1 MNVAKTSPG
10 GIACSSREAGQASV
24 LLILILAVF
33 LVGSLAF
40 AVDLGG
46 MWFHRQSAQAAA
58 DAACLAG
65 AADLITVAG
74 GVTPP
79 SAGFTAGTAGDCA
92 ATPGASMCKY
102 ANFNG
107 YNGAGLSATAASNSV
122 SWTFPSSVTGVTAPP
137 VALTTHPFLKVLVT
151 ENVKTLFMGLFGTNY
166 QQVGAACTCGV
177 VSVKSVPPLL
187 VLNPT
192 GPGTFTTGGSA
203 GAEFDIF
210 GGPTRSVQVNS
221 TDAGAVS
228 QNGGNSFIDTSAAG
242 PLGTGADVGVV
253 GGPATP
259 PATGDNLG
267 TGSWVSPTLPIPDPY
282 LAVPAP
288 TKPADAPAP
297 TNIAQGV
304 DGCPDPSG
312 CKEYSPG
319 YYNSKITVNGS
330 KSAVFQPGIYYMD
343 GNLDLTGGVV
353 RVAHSGA
360 PPMLTGVMFYFNTG
374 SIKSTGTSGA
384 TAGIDPISSDWLKCN
399 PSESTPASVPA
410 SLNGNVLWSQCA
422 AGGTYV
428 GPGSSDTLS
437 GTGTR
442 GLLMFNAHTN
452 TGASPSLAGGGS
464 LLFSGVFYFSSS
476 DHSATFTVSG
486 NGGSNTSLVGEIVA
500 DNLAIK
506 GGGAVKMTLNP
517 APTTNVLKVAMLQ

>member
-1 MNVAKTSPG
+1 MNLTKTSPG

-102 ANFNG
+102 AAFNG
-107 YNGAGLSATAASNSV
+107 YNGAGLSTTTASNSV
-122 SWTFPSSVTGVTAPP
+122 SWTFPSSVTGATAPP
-137 VALTTHPFLKVLVT
+137 TTLTTTPFLKVLVT
-151 ENVKTLFMGLFGTNY
+151 ENVKTFFMGLLGKSY

-187 VLNPT
+187 VLKPT
-192 GPGTFTTGGSA
+192 GSGTFSTGGS
-203 GAEFDIF
+203 GSVEFQIF
-210 GGPTRSVQVNS
+210 GGPPRSVQVNS
-221 TDAGAVS
+221 SDPGAIS
-228 QNGGNSFIDTSAAG
+228 QGSNTIIDTSQAG
-242 PLGTGADVGVV
+242 VLGTGADVGVV

-267 TGSWVSPTLPIPDPY
+267 TTGSWVNPTLPIPDPY
-282 LAVPAP
+282 ISVPAP
-288 TKPADAPAP
+288 TKPAAP
-297 TNIAQGV
+297 TGPNPINIAQPT
-304 DGCPDPSG
+304 DGCPDPGG
-312 CKEYSPG
+312 CLEYAPG
-319 YYNSKITVNGS
+319 YYSSNIHPN
-330 KSAVFQPGIYYMD
+330 KSAVFKPGIYYMD
-343 GNLDLTGGVV
+343 ANVDLNGNVV

-360 PPMLTGVMFYFNTG
+360 PPMLDGVMFYFNTG
-374 SIKSTGTSGA
+374 SISTTGNSGT
-384 TAGIDPISSDWLKCN
+384 TTGIDPISSDWLKCDV
-399 PSESTPASVPA
+399 SATTPASVPA

-428 GPGSSDTLS
+428 GPGSTDTLS

-452 TGASPSLAGGGS
+452 TGTTPSLTGSGS
-464 LLFSGVFYFSSS
+464 LLFSGVLYFSAS
-476 DHSATFTVSG
+476 DHSVSFKVSG
-486 NGGSNTSLVGEIVA
+486 NGGSNTSLVGEVVA
-500 DNLAIK
+500 DQLTIQ

-517 APTTNVLKVAMLQ
+517 TASTNVLKVAILQ